1 MELTRILQIITAL
14 GSIPGVPKG
23 ELVAAL
29 SGVAGK
35 FIASEKNRTG
45 LTTEQLF
52 EDTDL
57 GLTALE
63 EELIADLAKGE

>member
-35 FIASEKNRTG
+35 FITSGKNRTG

-52 EDTDL
+52 ANTDA
-57 GLTALE
+57 GLSALE
-63 EELIADLAKGE
+63 AELLIDQSNDE